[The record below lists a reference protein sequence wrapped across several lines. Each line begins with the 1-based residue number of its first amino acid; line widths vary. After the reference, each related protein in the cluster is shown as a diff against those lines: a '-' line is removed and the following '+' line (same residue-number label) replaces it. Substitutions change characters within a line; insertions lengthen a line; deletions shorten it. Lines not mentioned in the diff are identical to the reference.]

1 MALYWRRYRRRY
13 PNWRRRKNYQRR
25 RPYRRRY
32 FRRAFQRRFRRH
44 TVRRRRFYH
53 KKLSKL
59 IQKQWQ
65 PKHIRKC
72 KIKGDIVLF
81 ICGQKK
87 IAHDF
92 TMYKESMTP
101 VGEAS
106 GGGWS
111 IQQFT
116 LDALYTEYMKYRN
129 FWTAGN
135 QGLPLV
141 RYTGCQFKLYKSEH
155 TDYIASFCICPP
167 FSVTRDMFLNTQ
179 PQRQLF
185 ERYKVIVP
193 KKTSG
198 TRKKYKKIKLKPPSL
213 MTNKWY
219 FQQDLA
225 TTPLVLMTVAACS
238 FDQPYCPNDQI
249 SNNITLIS
257 LNLDVFQN
265 PNFESW
271 DNTQYGYVPKMLGTQ
286 HMHLFGRANGSP
298 DPPQKWS
305 QAIPLTNTNTY
316 ATANTPTQEMYKDA
330 KKAANPFSL
339 PFSHPDEKIY
349 YQVDWPKPSTNGSLN
364 LEETKT
370 FTAIDSLFW
379 ECRYNPDKDK
389 GIGNKV
395 YLKAN
400 NRTTEGTMFT
410 LPSKEEHL
418 IIDFP
423 LWLIFWG
430 WHDYILKT
438 TTAQHMDQSY
448 MFLVQSPYITPK
460 KPAYLFLDK
469 YFWDLNQD
477 RLNNTDRLKW
487 HPKTEMQE
495 EIEFYFAQG
504 GPFAPKI
511 NTSQSIQ
518 ANAHYSF
525 YFKWGGCP
533 APMENITSP
542 ALQDKFPVPSNKL
555 QTNEIQDPK
564 TAKQTFLYDWDERRQ
579 TITKSCAKRI
589 TGYSTPTKYFTGIS
603 ALDLPFQAPQTES
616 EEETTSEEEE
626 PPLLQQQLKLL
637 RRKQRQLKQQLLELS
652 KRQKLE

>member
-1 MALYWRRYRRRY
+1 
-13 PNWRRRKNYQRR
+13 
-25 RPYRRRY
+25 
-32 FRRAFQRRFRRH
+32 
-44 TVRRRRFYH
+44 
-53 KKLSKL
+53 
-59 IQKQWQ
+59 
-65 PKHIRKC
+65 
-72 KIKGDIVLF
+72 
-81 ICGQKK
+81 
-87 IAHDF
+87 
-92 TMYKESMTP
+92 
-101 VGEAS
+101 
-106 GGGWS
+106 
-111 IQQFT
+111 
-116 LDALYTEYMKYRN
+116 
-129 FWTAGN
+129 
-135 QGLPLV
+135 
-141 RYTGCQFKLYKSEH
+141 
-155 TDYIASFCICPP
+155 
-167 FSVTRDMFLNTQ
+167 
-179 PQRQLF
+179 
-185 ERYKVIVP
+185 
-193 KKTSG
+193 
-198 TRKKYKKIKLKPPSL
+198 

-316 ATANTPTQEMYKDA
+316 ATANTPTQDMYKDA

-460 KPAYLFLDK
+460 NQHT
-469 YFWDLNQD
+469 YF
-477 RLNNTDRLKW
+477 
-487 HPKTEMQE
+487 
-495 EIEFYFAQG
+495 
-504 GPFAPKI
+504 
-511 NTSQSIQ
+511 
-518 ANAHYSF
+518 
-525 YFKWGGCP
+525 
-533 APMENITSP
+533 
-542 ALQDKFPVPSNKL
+542 
-555 QTNEIQDPK
+555 
-564 TAKQTFLYDWDERRQ
+564 
-579 TITKSCAKRI
+579 
-589 TGYSTPTKYFTGIS
+589 
-603 ALDLPFQAPQTES
+603 
-616 EEETTSEEEE
+616 
-626 PPLLQQQLKLL
+626 
-637 RRKQRQLKQQLLELS
+637 
-652 KRQKLE
+652 